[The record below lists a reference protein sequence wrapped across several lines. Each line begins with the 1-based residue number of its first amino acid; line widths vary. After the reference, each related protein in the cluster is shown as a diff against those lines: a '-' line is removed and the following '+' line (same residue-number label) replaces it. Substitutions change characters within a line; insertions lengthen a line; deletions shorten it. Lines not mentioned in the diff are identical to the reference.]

1 MNVNV
6 NIQSAGGRT
15 ATVTP
20 ISVIGETEWGEFGV
34 PKVVNS
40 KSQFYAAFGA
50 ANNTFTEG
58 CMFLLDKGVSLKVTR
73 AGVATQ
79 DGTGYVGTKGT
90 YGMPVVLQTPT
101 FTNVFRDGIY
111 RAPVTEYYV
120 RDGFTN
126 RKEYTIT
133 AVNAPTSPAIMELL
147 RVSAN
152 YYINSQNAAQIFT
165 VGLTF
170 SGDVTSF
177 FNYITNELP
186 YGLGNANLPYFYIL
200 GIPTQNGTGVVY
212 GDLNSYNYNATTD
225 TTAAFINLSS
235 FSGSLYTQ
243 NAVVSQATSF
253 GVYTGGSGG
262 AGTSYSAQ
270 TFLNPGLPPAAQ
282 GEIIVSGDITALH
295 NVTNNPTV
303 MVVGGNGSSI
313 YGIHSI
319 TYDSA
324 ADESTI
330 TTVASIAAFDTN
342 TTVVGATVQLE
353 DLVTP
358 EFITVAGT
366 AIQDY
371 LTSATTS
378 NFTLSGHNAG
388 TVYTFGNIATVGS
401 DTTIEFSGGSMFGS
415 RNEQIELRVGNF
427 TVIEVAGDFTSD
439 LPAGTLSQLTS
450 TNVNQTVTVNS
461 ITYNSTLENSFI
473 ELSSLLFITPISGVL
488 NYLPVGVQPV
498 FQLEA
503 KYAGAYSQNLELQVV
518 ASVSGVPTERDY
530 KTFINGVLMQDIQRV
545 PLTILAADVAKWNDI
560 FAYFNII
567 GTGGSDVTIDV
578 GTYVFTAGSAPAI
591 NNSHIFAQITTNSPF
606 GEDDRAIVYLT
617 DNPDVS
623 IAKELGEIAKSLN
636 SVAYAPLP
644 LNLNASNEVTHKL
657 TNNYDHPYLRLV
669 GNTITYL
676 SKNPYS
682 QTTQFVYGGIL
693 LAAISA
699 FKREALPLDGG
710 RYWEALG
717 TVSNSLNISRD
728 VVSVLNNYT
737 TRELESLRANGVST
751 VVQKRGDIYV
761 ENHVN
766 SSKDASISN
775 ELGMGVVRWV
785 TRKMEDYAYA
795 VQQRQ
800 LVLNPET
807 WKMIFTEFRSYVE
820 QLITDGVINPDVV
833 IYDDIEAGSI
843 DDLVYNSP
851 QDVLA
856 GNLKMGL
863 EFTAFGILRSIN
875 ITFVVI

>member
-73 AGVATQ
+73 VGVANQ
-79 DGTGYVGTKGT
+79 AGTGYVGTKGT
-90 YGMPVVLQTPT
+90 YGVAQVLQTPT

-111 RAPVTEYYV
+111 RAPITSYFLH
-120 RDGFTN
+120 DGSIN
-126 RKEYTIT
+126 QRQYPIT
-133 AVNAPTSPAIMELL
+133 AVTAPVAPATYTLSSLFASVIQSTTDYVRMVLTIDGDVTPHFNYIRTATPYGIGDYSRPLYAFTANTSAGSNQTLFGNLSSESYDAATNETTVVIITYDNLGTHSTAQFNALKTALGINSSLGAVTYSTSQTITPSFP
-147 RVSAN
+147 VSAN
-152 YYINSQNAAQIFT
+152 
-165 VGLTF
+165 
-170 SGDVTSF
+170 
-177 FNYITNELP
+177 
-186 YGLGNANLPYFYIL
+186 
-200 GIPTQNGTGVVY
+200 
-212 GDLNSYNYNATTD
+212 
-225 TTAAFINLSS
+225 
-235 FSGSLYTQ
+235 
-243 NAVVSQATSF
+243 
-253 GVYTGGSGG
+253 
-262 AGTSYSAQ
+262 
-270 TFLNPGLPPAAQ
+270 
-282 GEIIVSGDITALH
+282 GEIVVDGDITGVH
-295 NVTNNPTV
+295 NINNNQTV
-303 MVVGGNGSSI
+303 LIVNTAGSVVYNVAS
-313 YGIHSI
+313 YA
-319 TYDSA
+319 YDSIN
-324 ADESTI
+324 DV
-330 TTVASIAAFDTN
+330 TVIETDPSVLSFGAN
-342 TTVVGATVQLE
+342 VVVVGATVVLD

-358 EFITVAGT
+358 ESITVAGT
-366 AIQDY
+366 AIQSY
-371 LTSATTS
+371 LGSATTS
-378 NFTLSGHNAG
+378 QFTIDGTNAG
-388 TVYTFGNIATVGS
+388 NIYTFGNISTVGS
-401 DTTIEFSGGSMFGS
+401 DTLIEFSGGTIFASV
-415 RNEQIELRVGNF
+415 NEQLELRLGNF
-427 TVIEVAGDFTSD
+427 TVVEVAGDFTLE

-450 TNVNQTVTVNS
+450 ANVNQTVTVNN
-461 ITYNSTLENSFI
+461 ITYDTTLTNSFI
-473 ELSSLLFITPISGVL
+473 EFSSILISAPLNGTLSYTPA
-488 NYLPVGVQPV
+488 NAQPL

-503 KYAGAYSQNLELQVV
+503 KYAGAYSQNLEVQVT
-518 ASVSGVPTERDY
+518 ASVSGVPAERDY
-530 KTFINGVLMQDIQRV
+530 KTFINGVLMQEVQRL
-545 PLTILAADVAKWNDI
+545 PLTILAADVAKWNDVFEHFSI
-560 FAYFNII
+560 VGN
-567 GTGGSDVTIDV
+567 GSNDVTIDS
-578 GTYVFTAGSAPAI
+578 GSYQLSAGSAPAI
-591 NNSHIFAQITTNSPF
+591 NNSHVFAQITTSSPF
-606 GEDDRAIVYLT
+606 GEDDRAIIYLT
-617 DNPDVS
+617 DNPDVA
-623 IAKELGEIAKSLN
+623 ITKELGEIAKSLN
-636 SVAYAPLP
+636 IVAYAPLP
-644 LNLNASNEVTHKL
+644 LNLNAANEVTHKL
-657 TNNYDHPYLRLV
+657 TNNYDNPYLRLV

-676 SKNPYS
+676 SKNTYS
-682 QTTQFVYGGIL
+682 QVTQFVYSGVL

-717 TVSNSLNISRD
+717 TVANSLNISSD
-728 VVSVLNNYT
+728 VVRVLNSYT

-766 SSKDASISN
+766 SSIDPSISN

-800 LVLNPET
+800 LILNPET

-820 QLITDGVINPDVV
+820 QLVADGVINPDVT